1 MISPNPKMGEGP
13 DILKIAVWKGIL
25 MATFRQHIYGDIVN
39 SSVARLREELRRTYT
54 PKKSGRF
61 IDNNITYDIGKVS
74 VDDTDIYVEFSSK
87 IPEELLVKNYTKE
100 EYFDEVKTLITK
112 ERKPF
117 SIEMEDL
124 VVGAK
129 IMDHKIMD
137 QKKRDFVRIVYKYV
151 DTDLYSDQD
160 VAKRL
165 KDTGSKLP
173 EYPGVN
179 SPFGRMLLVCLGE
192 AIYNTLAKD
201 VDLFIKSNDKVFK
214 GHLSKAKVEKLD

>member
-1 MISPNPKMGEGP
+1 MIDPNPKTGRGP
-13 DILKIAVWKGIL
+13 SILKIVVWKGIL

-39 SSVARLREELRRTYT
+39 SSVERLRGELRGTYT
-54 PKKSGRF
+54 PKKAGRF
-61 IDNNITYDIGKVS
+61 LHNNITYDIGKVR
-74 VDDTDIYVEFSSK
+74 VDNTDIYVEFSSK
-87 IPEELLVKNYTKE
+87 IPEELLVKTYTKE
-100 EYFDEVKTLITK
+100 EYFKEVRALITK

-129 IMDHKIMD
+129 IMD
-137 QKKRDFVRIVYKYV
+137 QKKRDFVRLIFKYV
-151 DTDLYSDQD
+151 DTDLYSDKE
-160 VAKRL
+160 VAERL
-165 KDTGSKLP
+165 KDTSRKLP

-192 AIYNTLAKD
+192 AIYDTLAKD

-214 GHLSKAKVEKLD
+214 KHLSKAKLEKAE

>member
-1 MISPNPKMGEGP
+1 
-13 DILKIAVWKGIL
+13 

-39 SSVARLREELRRTYT
+39 SSVARLREELRGTYT
-54 PKKSGRF
+54 PKKAGRF
-61 IDNNITYDIGKVS
+61 IDNNITYDIGKVR

-100 EYFDEVKTLITK
+100 EYFKEVESLITK

-129 IMDHKIMD
+129 IMD
-137 QKKRDFVRIVYKYV
+137 QKKRDFVRVVYKYV
-151 DTDLYSDQD
+151 DTDLYSDKD

-165 KDTGSKLP
+165 KDSSSKLP

-192 AIYNTLAKD
+192 AIYDTLAKD
-201 VDLFIKSNDKVFK
+201 VALFIKSNDNVFK
-214 GHLSKAKVEKLD
+214 KHLSKAKVEKLD